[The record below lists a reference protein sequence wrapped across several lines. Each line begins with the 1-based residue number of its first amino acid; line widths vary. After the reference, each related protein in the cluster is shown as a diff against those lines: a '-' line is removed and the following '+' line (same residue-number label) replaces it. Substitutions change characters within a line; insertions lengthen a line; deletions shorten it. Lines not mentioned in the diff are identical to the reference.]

1 MWNSPN
7 AKKRQSC
14 EYKSHYFS
22 KLFLFT
28 NPSSKKK
35 NSERLVPDHPAGV
48 ATSNDSRGVQT
59 ACEWLSGS
67 CFCDNVGENVLS
79 QVRTSVLG
87 IVCEL

>member
-14 EYKSHYFS
+14 EYKSL
-22 KLFLFT
+22 LFKVILVHE
-28 NPSSKKK
+28 SLLQKK
-35 NSERLVPDHPAGV
+35 NSERLVPDHQAGV

-67 CFCDNVGENVLS
+67 CFCDNVGGNVLS